1 LKLAAATST
10 ATAGKLSRIR
20 ESSRTVVASFGDF
33 CIFAAETFWWT
44 GRDLGKPQLW
54 RLLMPQLYEV
64 GYRSLPVVLIT
75 GAFVGMVLA
84 VQAIEQFRAVGLE
97 ERMGAVVNISVVREL
112 GPVLAG
118 VMLAGRVGGALTAE
132 LGTMKV
138 TEQIDALRSMGVD
151 PVNYLVVPR
160 VFACILLTP
169 VLTLYADMTGSVGG
183 WFISVVQRGV
193 DSGPYWEFTEMSV
206 DTFDLM
212 SGVLKAFFFGA
223 ALGLISCY
231 KGFFCRPGAEG
242 VGRACTESFVASF
255 ILHCHPRAR
264 LFPRRT
270 APDHQRSVVG
280 LPQLHLG

>member
-1 LKLAAATST
+1 MDGAISVKDGQAANS
-10 ATAGKLSRIR
+10 LSPINFVRNASWHLGDLTNFSWEAMMGTLREIR
-20 ESSRTVVASFGDF
+20 H
-33 CIFAAETFWWT
+33 
-44 GRDLGKPQLW
+44 PQLW
-54 RLLMPQLYEV
+54 RLLLPQMFEV
-64 GYRSLPVVLIT
+64 GYRSLPVILIT

-118 VMLAGRVGGALTAE
+118 IMLAGRVGGALTAE

-151 PVNYLVVPR
+151 PVRYLVVPR
-160 VFACILLTP
+160 VLACFLLTP
-169 VLTLYADMTGSVGG
+169 ILTLYANMTGSLGG

-193 DSGPYWEFTEMSV
+193 DNGPYWDYTRMSV
-206 DTFDLM
+206 GNFDLF

-231 KGFFCRPGAEG
+231 KGFYCRPGAEG
-242 VGRACTESFVASF
+242 VGRACTEAFVTSFMAILTLDYFLAESLQTISIKLYGFRSF
-255 ILHCHPRAR
+255 L
-264 LFPRRT
+264 
-270 APDHQRSVVG
+270 
-280 LPQLHLG
+280 

>member
-1 LKLAAATST
+1 MAAAT
-10 ATAGKLSRIR
+10 AGNLSRFR
-20 ESSRTVVASFGDF
+20 DFSRRVVASFGDF
-33 CIFAAETFWWT
+33 CIFSGETFWWT
-44 GRDLGKPQLW
+44 SRDLGKPQLW

-132 LGTMKV
+132 LGSMKV

-169 VLTLYADMTGSVGG
+169 VLTLYADLTGSVGG

-231 KGFFCRPGAEG
+231 KGFFCQPGAEG

-255 ILHCHPRAR
+255 IAILALDYFLAELLQTISVR
-264 LFPRRT
+264 LWGF
-270 APDHQRSVVG
+270 RSFI
-280 LPQLHLG
+280 